1 MSGGWLVEIV
11 VLAMIAGFVALR
23 LVSVLGRR
31 TGHEQPLPQT
41 LDRSASDGMSRQPGG
56 AETQG
61 PASIVPDSNIDSKA
75 VEGIRAIIAADP
87 SFDVSRF
94 LEGSKAAYRMVLE
107 AFWAG
112 DAATLETLADDS
124 VTREFTAAID
134 ERKAQG
140 LTLDGKPEGDEKGIR
155 RHASAQHASEQHVA
169 RKTEDAAHQR
179 QPADRAGCA
188 QQVHRVAAPQCLI
201 ADGAGS
207 GVADLTFAAVRLR
220 QNATATNLTRCA

>member
-1 MSGGWLVEIV
+1 MRISDWISDVCSSDL
-11 VLAMIAGFVALR
+11 
-23 LVSVLGRR
+23 VLGRR

-94 LEGSKAAYRMVLE
+94 LEGSKSAYRMVLE

-112 DAATLETLADDS
+112 DA
-124 VTREFTAAID
+124 R
-134 ERKAQG
+134 
-140 LTLDGKPEGDEKGIR
+140 
-155 RHASAQHASEQHVA
+155 SEEHTSELQSLMRISYAVFCLKK
-169 RKTEDAAHQR
+169 KTN
-179 QPADRAGCA
+179 
-188 QQVHRVAAPQCLI
+188 
-201 ADGAGS
+201 S
-207 GVADLTFAAVRLR
+207 
-220 QNATATNLTRCA
+220 

>member
-1 MSGGWLVEIV
+1 
-11 VLAMIAGFVALR
+11 
-23 LVSVLGRR
+23 
-31 TGHEQPLPQT
+31 
-41 LDRSASDGMSRQPGG
+41 MSRQPGG

-94 LEGSKAAYRMVLE
+94 LEGSKSAYRMVLE

-112 DAATLETLADDS
+112 DTAKLETLADDS

-140 LTLDGKPEGDEKGIR
+140 QTTHNRVVRL
-155 RHASAQHASEQHVA
+155 
-169 RKTEDAAHQR
+169 
-179 QPADRAGCA
+179 DRA
-188 QQVHRVAAPQCLI
+188 VNTAATPNSMKSHETRRT
-201 ADGAGS
+201 S
-207 GVADLTFAAVRLR
+207 GRE
-220 QNATATNLTRCA
+220 

>member
-1 MSGGWLVEIV
+1 MRISDWSSDVCSSDLIV

-94 LEGSKAAYRMVLE
+94 LEGSKSAYRMVLE

-112 DAATLETLADDS
+112 DTATMETLADDS
-124 VTREFTAAID
+124 VTRELTAAID

-140 LTLDGKPEGDEKGIR
+140 LTLDNRVVWI
-155 RHASAQHASEQHVA
+155 
-169 RKTEDAAHQR
+169 
-179 QPADRAGCA
+179 DRAMRSEE
-188 QQVHRVAAPQCLI
+188 QTSELQSLMRSSTNVFCLKKKI
-201 ADGAGS
+201 YHYKYNDHMI
-207 GVADLTFAAVRLR
+207 
-220 QNATATNLTRCA
+220 